1 MKNSIKK
8 IFAGISAAAMLV
20 SAMPIVSAFAEE
32 VIVEAK
38 FSTREVEGGVVITK
52 YTGEAAD
59 EIEIPAE
66 YEGKAVVG
74 IDNYAFSVI
83 SQEVNFVVP
92 ATLTLD
98 NMGNEAFVTA
108 EVINKGIIEAS
119 GADTLNGVI
128 KYWANDVAKMNATDA
143 QISQAVK
150 DAYAHVVD
158 APMADTLVET
168 AVWAIQDIQ
177 AGKYGFSKVNIDR
190 LGMALAAIP
199 YPGVTMTGPADVD
212 AQKYAEVKHIPYT
225 AKAAYVMGDVNMS
238 GGKPD
243 LYDAILLAEVMAG
256 IKDLTPEQLALGD
269 FTGDGKIGLYDIIPI
284 AEIMAGLRDWQ

>member
-8 IFAGISAAAMLV
+8 IFAGLSAAAMLV
-20 SAMPIVSAFAEE
+20 SAMPIVSAFAED

-38 FSTREVEGGVVITK
+38 FNTREVEDGVVITK

-66 YEGKAVVG
+66 YEGKTVVG
-74 IDNYAFSVI
+74 VDSYAFSVV
-83 SQEVNFVVP
+83 SQDVNFVVP

-143 QISQAVK
+143 QISEAIK
-150 DAYAHVVD
+150 NAYAHVVD

-168 AVWAIQDIQ
+168 AVLVIQDIQ
-177 AGKYGFSKVNIDR
+177 AGKYGFSQANINK
-190 LGMALAAIP
+190 LGLALAAIP
-199 YPGVTMTGPADVD
+199 YPGVTMEGPADAD
-212 AQKYAEVKHIPYT
+212 AEKYAAAKNIPYT
-225 AKAAYVMGDVNMS
+225 AKAKYAQGDINMS

-243 LYDAILLAEVMAG
+243 LYDAILMAEIMAG
-256 IKDLTPEQLALGD
+256 KKEATPEQIAVGD
-269 FTGDGKIGLYDIIPI
+269 LTGDGKIGLYDAIAV
-284 AEIMAGLRDWQ
+284 AEIMAGKRDWQ